1 MFRRPVF
8 GGSQSDFGRL
18 WRPKWPR
25 KSIFEPLFFRRF
37 FRMRFWIDFCL
48 IVGRSKPQKY
58 QFRLDG
64 SMIFANSAFSKK
76 IEKKLDLGF
85 ILGGPNDEKSRKIV
99 FENMFF
105 WNIEIYVFFVGFEF
119 HFGVQKSLKNP

>member
-1 MFRRPVF
+1 
-8 GGSQSDFGRL
+8 
-18 WRPKWPR
+18 
-25 KSIFEPLFFRRF
+25 
-37 FRMRFWIDFCL
+37 
-48 IVGRSKPQKY
+48 
-58 QFRLDG
+58 
-64 SMIFANSAFSKK
+64 MIFTNSAFSKN

-85 ILGGPNDEKSRKIV
+85 ILGGPDGEKTLKIV